1 MMTKRL
7 AFFIFMINIV
17 NVINGNFPL
26 PAITPE
32 YCNAT
37 EFYDPICVRCKR
49 CGGKDETQASLQHRG
64 PDGKCN
70 VKCNSIFYKKKKYF
84 PIIKLE
90 ENRNDVTNCVYFI
103 RICPFMLQV
112 DLTLTWYM
120 YKWIVPQDLQ
130 FHSVFIFNKPLKKF
144 VFEINQTYLN
154 T

>member
-70 VKCNSIFYKKKKYF
+70 VKCNSIFYIKKEVF
-84 PIIKLE
+84 S
-90 ENRNDVTNCVYFI
+90 D
-103 RICPFMLQV
+103 
-112 DLTLTWYM
+112 
-120 YKWIVPQDLQ
+120 YK
-130 FHSVFIFNKPLKKF
+130 
-144 VFEINQTYLN
+144 T
-154 T
+154 

>member
-70 VKCNSIFYKKKKYF
+70 GKCNSIFYKKKKYF

-103 RICPFMLQV
+103 RICPFML
-112 DLTLTWYM
+112 
-120 YKWIVPQDLQ
+120 
-130 FHSVFIFNKPLKKF
+130 
-144 VFEINQTYLN
+144 
-154 T
+154 

>member
-7 AFFIFMINIV
+7 AFFIFVINII

-70 VKCNSIFYKKKKYF
+70 VKCNRVFYNKRSIFRLLNLGKKTKRYYELCILSQNVFSCDKF
-84 PIIKLE
+84 MRQGIILVCIK
-90 ENRNDVTNCVYFI
+90 RCYIISSF
-103 RICPFMLQV
+103 
-112 DLTLTWYM
+112 Y
-120 YKWIVPQDLQ
+120 
-130 FHSVFIFNKPLKKF
+130 SVFIFYKPLKNIF
-144 VFEINQTYLN
+144 LNFEF
-154 T
+154 